1 MSILSDPKF
10 TAFLSRHGNHA
21 AGPRPVAIFDCDGTV
36 IKGDVGEAMFYRQI
50 EQFLFRRSPAEL
62 WSEHP
67 LHEELDGRFRR
78 LAALPPAARRDS
90 PDFTPFAEILLSYY
104 HGQIAEGHVAKAC
117 ADIVRLLAGFTLGE
131 VRAIAEATCADE
143 LAAPLGTRRLGSR
156 DIPRGIRFLVDA
168 LDLVRELQQRNFEI
182 WAVSGSNR
190 WSVEP
195 VFARLG
201 IGSDRVVGLEMRQQ
215 NGLITSEAIEPVPI
229 REGKIPAF
237 QRATSR
243 VPVFVASDSK
253 NDVPLFLYSSDLK
266 VRINSRNRD
275 TEDFFRFAGVPADES
290 WISIES
296 PRLSD
301 APGHG

>member
-10 TAFLSRHGNHA
+10 TAFLARYANHA
-21 AGPRPVAIFDCDGTV
+21 SEPRPIAIFDCDGTV
-36 IKGDVGEAMFYRQI
+36 IRGDVGEAMFYRQI
-50 EQFLFRRSPAEL
+50 ERFLFRRSPAEL
-62 WSEHP
+62 WPDHP
-67 LHEELDGRFRR
+67 RRVELDERFRR
-78 LAALPPAARRDS
+78 LSALAPGARKES
-90 PDFTPFAEILLSYY
+90 PDSGPFADILLAWYF
-104 HGQIAEGHVAKAC
+104 GQIADGQVSKAC
-117 ADIVRLLAGFTLGE
+117 ADIVRLLAGFTPAE
-131 VRAIAEATCADE
+131 ARAIAEDTCADE
-143 LAAPLGTRRLGSR
+143 MAAPLGTRRLGTR
-156 DIPRGIRFLVDA
+156 DLPRGVRFLADA
-168 LDLVRELQQRNFEI
+168 LDLLRELQQRKFEI

-195 VFARLG
+195 VFGRLG
-201 IGSDRVVGLEMRQQ
+201 IGRDRVVGLEMRERD
-215 NGLITSEAIEPVPI
+215 GLLTSEAIEPVPI

-237 QRATSR
+237 RRATPR
-243 VPVFVASDSK
+243 MPVFVASDSK

-275 TEDFFRFAGVPADES
+275 TEDFFRFAGVSADES